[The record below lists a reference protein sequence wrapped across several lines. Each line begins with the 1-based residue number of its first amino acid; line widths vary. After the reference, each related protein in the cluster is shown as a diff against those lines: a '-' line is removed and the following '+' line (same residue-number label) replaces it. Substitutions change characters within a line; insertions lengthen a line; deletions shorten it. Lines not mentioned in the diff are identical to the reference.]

1 VTGYRSSESE
11 LNAEGKNE
19 GDAATRG
26 MHAYY
31 RNSTAGSRYRMRI
44 NKLSC
49 ARVEKRLEP
58 HEIAAMLT
66 PGR

>member
-1 VTGYRSSESE
+1 
-11 LNAEGKNE
+11 
-19 GDAATRG
+19 

-58 HEIAAMLT
+58 HEIAALLT